1 MMSYIPRL
9 KKVYQN
15 DIVPKLKEEF
25 GYKTVM
31 QVPKLV
37 KISINQG
44 LGDATQDKKIID
56 ESLKELS
63 LIAGQKAVSVKAKR
77 SVSNFKLREGMPIG
91 VKVTLRSNNMYE
103 FLERLI
109 AVALPR
115 VKDFRGINDKSF
127 DGRGN
132 YSMGIKEHI
141 IFPEIEM
148 DKVVRI
154 QGMDINFVTTAK
166 TDKEALSLLKH
177 LGMPFKNQKN

>member
-1 MMSYIPRL
+1 MSYTPRL
-9 KKVYQN
+9 KEVYKST
-15 DIVPKLKEEF
+15 IVNKMMEEF
-25 GYKTVM
+25 GYDTVM

-63 LIAGQKAVSVKAKR
+63 SIAGQKAISVKAKR
-77 SVSNFKLREGMPIG
+77 SVSNFKLREGMPIAT
-91 VKVTLRSNNMYE
+91 KVTLRSNKMYE
-103 FLERLI
+103 FLDRLI
-109 AVALPR
+109 TVALPR

-132 YSMGIKEHI
+132 YTMGIKEHI

-148 DKVVRI
+148 DKITRI
-154 QGMDINFVTTAK
+154 QGMDISFVTTAK
-166 TDKEALSLLKH
+166 TDKEALALLKYF
-177 LGMPFKNQKN
+177 GMPFKNQRN

>member
-1 MMSYIPRL
+1 MKYTPRL
-9 KKVYQN
+9 KKKYREE
-15 DIVPKLKEEF
+15 IISKLMEEF

-31 QVPKLV
+31 QVPKLE

-56 ESLKELS
+56 EALKELS
-63 LIAGQKAVSVKAKR
+63 MITGQKAVPVKAKR
-77 SVSNFKLREGMPIG
+77 SVSNFKLREGMPIATR
-91 VKVTLRSNNMYE
+91 VTLRNNQMFE
-103 FLERLI
+103 FLDRLI
-109 AVALPR
+109 SIALPR

-148 DKVVRI
+148 DKISRI
-154 QGMDINFVTTAK
+154 QGMDITFVTSAK
-166 TDKEALSLLKH
+166 TDNEALSLLK
-177 LGMPFKNQKN
+177 LFGMPFKNQRN